1 MSDEPEKKEGAGVPA
16 WVMTFADL
24 MTLLMCFF
32 VLLLSFAEMDLIKFK
47 QVAGSMKEAFGVQK
61 IVPSDRSESTMD
73 FLDGQTSDTP
83 LFEKVGDLDSLDPKA
98 LAKLLEEMQAE
109 QTEAEALKLA
119 ALLSE
124 EIAAGAIELET
135 TADSI
140 IIRISE
146 KASFPSGRAKLRS
159 EFVTV
164 LDKIHSALAEVEGT
178 VTVAGHTDN
187 LPINTRR
194 FRSNWELSAGRAVS
208 VVHALLRLKVL
219 DPGRFLI
226 EGHGDAHPLV
236 PNDSAENRAKNR
248 RVELVIVLKQVLIEQ
263 DAEDDGAAE
272 SEEPTD
278 TVVDESD
285 GERAEESNEPSVEQ
299 ASPEDANPDEL
310 ETLMPEAKTPDVDD
324 KGDASSQ
331 TPEPSSTEKDVQ
343 LEEGK
348 KPGKQ
353 QPPLPSRFESE
364 LPGAD
369 IPLSG
374 YDGEQYSREELKLL
388 LQALD
393 DAAAAPLVDE

>member
-61 IVPSDRSESTMD
+61 VVPSDRSESTMD

-226 EGHGDAHPLV
+226 EGHGDAHPIV

-248 RVELVIVLKQVLIEQ
+248 RVELVIVLKQVLVEQ
-263 DAEDDGAAE
+263 DAEDGGAAE

-278 TVVDESD
+278 SAVEESD
-285 GERAEESNEPSVEQ
+285 GESAEESNEPSVEQ
-299 ASPEDANPDEL
+299 ASSEEAQSDDSERPKPGALRPDLNDEVRADSVAPESSSAEKDTA
-310 ETLMPEAKTPDVDD
+310 TTDD
-324 KGDASSQ
+324 KAPNRQELS
-331 TPEPSSTEKDVQ
+331 
-343 LEEGK
+343 
-348 KPGKQ
+348 
-353 QPPLPSRFESE
+353 LPSGFESE

-369 IPLSG
+369 IPLPG
-374 YDGEQYSREELKLL
+374 YDGELDTPEELKLL

-393 DAAAAPLVDE
+393 NAAEAGSTDE